1 MSVHNELEYF
11 QITYNR
17 GSALYYLKNEL
28 GYDLINCWSLSML
41 DEVEAELFEL
51 YFPRL
56 YLLFYPLFGYNMFFP
71 VKIREYKPG
80 CFAP

>member
-41 DEVEAELFEL
+41 DEVDEANKTIDVTEDTT
-51 YFPRL
+51 
-56 YLLFYPLFGYNMFFP
+56 
-71 VKIREYKPG
+71 V
-80 CFAP
+80 

>member
-41 DEVEAELFEL
+41 DEVEKELFEL
-51 YFPRL
+51 YFWFLER
-56 YLLFYPLFGYNMFFP
+56 YSKNGNINEGYKFL
-71 VKIREYKPG
+71 VEKTREYYSDLK
-80 CFAP
+80 